1 MIKKKSKT
9 QMTKAELIDELK
21 RAESN
26 IKDLEIEVETMQ
38 KDRIALDTIVTN
50 QETSYLITSL
60 NTRIK
65 ELEEQVLTQGKQ

>member
-1 MIKKKSKT
+1 MIKRKSKT

-65 ELEEQVLTQGKQ
+65 ELEEQVLKQGKQ

>member
-9 QMTKAELIDELK
+9 QMTKIELIEELK
-21 RAESN
+21 RAESV
-26 IKDLEIEVETMQ
+26 IKDLETEMETMQ

-60 NTRIK
+60 NTRIR
-65 ELEEQVLTQGKQ
+65 ELEKQVLRQDKS

>member
-1 MIKKKSKT
+1 
-9 QMTKAELIDELK
+9 MTKAELIDELK

-65 ELEEQVLTQGKQ
+65 ELEEQVLKQGKQ